1 VIRTQIQLPETLYR
15 GLKRL
20 AAAKE
25 WTLAETLR
33 RASEHWLE
41 IHSPDRM
48 PVSTWEPPAPL
59 SLGGFRSGPETWREL
74 ANPSAMAVDQDR
86 Q

>member
-1 VIRTQIQLPETLYR
+1 MPDDLYR

-33 RASEHWLE
+33 RAAEHWLE

-48 PVSTWEPPAPL
+48 PSSTWEPPAPL
-59 SLGGFRSGPETWREL
+59 SLGSFRCGPEIWREL
-74 ANPSAMAVDQDR
+74 ANPSSTAVDEDR

>member
-1 VIRTQIQLPETLYR
+1 MIRTQIQLPDALYR
-15 GLKRL
+15 DLKRL

-41 IHSPDRM
+41 IHSPDRI
-48 PVSTWEPPAPL
+48 PVSTWKPPGPL
-59 SLGGFRSGPETWREL
+59 SLGAFRSGPESWREL
-74 ANPSAMAVDQDR
+74 ANLASMAVGEDQ